1 MSYRFGRFELR
12 PDQRSLLV
20 DGAPA
25 PLGARAF
32 DVLLALVERR
42 ERVVGAGELFEA
54 VWPGLVVEENN
65 LRQQVAALRK
75 VLGAPAIATV
85 PGRGYRFALPL
96 EGATAPAAADGNLP
110 VNLPVLIGRESELAT
125 LPELGRDAPVLTL
138 AGAGGVGKTRLALA
152 VAAQRKAAFRD
163 GAWLVELAP
172 VADPTLITRVV
183 ASALGVHEEQDRPLL
198 DTLLDF
204 LRSAQLLVVLDNC
217 EHVVEAAARWIERVV
232 RASPGVRVLAT
243 SREPLGIA
251 SERVWR
257 LLPLR
262 TPDAAQNPSP
272 DELLAYPAPRLFA
285 ERATAADPAFRITP
299 GNAPAVAHI
308 CQQLDGMPLA
318 LELAA
323 ARARAMRVEQIAERL
338 RDRFALL
345 TRGSRTALER
355 HQTLRS
361 LIDWSHE
368 LLSEPERTLLRRLSV
383 FAGGWTLEAAESA
396 CAGDGLA
403 GEDILERMAALV
415 EKSLVMLD
423 ERTAEPRYRMLETIR
438 QYGLEKLQ
446 AAGEEAAVRTR
457 HLRQVAD
464 FAEGIRTRL
473 TGEDQ
478 LHWHARAE
486 AEMDNIRAALNWAD
500 QAGQPRLGLDILN
513 ALHRHWY
520 KTMQWGE
527 IVDWQQRLVRRYE
540 QMGLAPDEPFAHSF
554 YMAGMLATNFHP
566 PTGRGLCERGVEVSR
581 KLGFDDGVAWALMWM
596 AHVDLRKRDPAT
608 ADVFDEALRT
618 GERIEDPYRRAFFL
632 VNALVCY
639 ANYEAAM
646 GRDASAEAK
655 LRECEVQVARAG
667 GDAIY
672 VGHSRALLATMALR
686 RGELERAEQLVVESL
701 ALHRKVE
708 SWFDVGAGLA
718 QQGLIALRRGDPA
731 RALELFREG
740 LPLHRHY
747 PMSQWVTKGL
757 AQIVIACSGCGRWA
771 LAAQLAGALSRPGGP
786 TGAAPVELSWRVAD
800 AYEEAV
806 ARART
811 ALGPDAFARETAAG
825 RLLTREQAIAL
836 ALGNERP
843 QGAPG

>member
-1 MSYRFGRFELR
+1 MSHRFGRFELR

-20 DGAPA
+20 DGVPA

-42 ERVVGAGELFEA
+42 DRVVGAAELFEA
-54 VWPGLVVEENN
+54 VWPGVVVEENN

-75 VLGAPAIATV
+75 VLGGAAIATV
-85 PGRGYRFALPL
+85 PGRGYRFAMPL
-96 EGATAPAAADGNLP
+96 EAPAAAASVDDNLP
-110 VNLPVLIGRESELAT
+110 VNLPALIGREAELAA
-125 LPELGRDAPVLTL
+125 LPDLGPDAPVLTL
-138 AGAGGVGKTRLALA
+138 VGAGGVGKTRLALA
-152 VAAQRKAAFRD
+152 VAAQRKGAFKD

-172 VADPTLITRVV
+172 VADPALVTRVV
-183 ASALGVHEEQDRPLL
+183 ASALGVHEEQDRPLV

-204 LRSAQLLVVLDNC
+204 LRSAQLLIVLDNC
-217 EHVVEAAARWIERVV
+217 EHVVEAAARWVERVV
-232 RASPGVRVLAT
+232 QASPGVRVLAT

-251 SERVWR
+251 AERAWR
-257 LLPLR
+257 LLPLS
-262 TPDAAQNPSP
+262 TPDPAEDPSP
-272 DELLAYPAPRLFA
+272 EELLAYPAPRLFA
-285 ERATAADPAFRITP
+285 ERAAAADPAFRITAA
-299 GNAPAVAHI
+299 NAAAVAHI
-308 CQQLDGMPLA
+308 CRQLDGMPLA

-323 ARARAMRVEQIAERL
+323 ARVRAMRVEQIAERL

-368 LLSEPERTLLRRLSV
+368 LLSEPERMLLRRLSV

-396 CAGDGLA
+396 CAGEGLA
-403 GEDILERMAALV
+403 SEDILELMAALV

-423 ERTAEPRYRMLETIR
+423 EHAADPRYRMLETIR

-464 FAEGIRTRL
+464 FAEAIRTRL

-478 LHWHARAE
+478 LHWHARVE
-486 AEMDNIRAALNWAD
+486 AEMDNIRVALNWAD
-500 QAGQPRLGLDILN
+500 QSGQPQVGLPILN

-527 IVDWQQRLVRRYE
+527 IVDWQQRLVRRYG
-540 QMGLAPDEPFAHSF
+540 QLGLAPDEPFAHSF

-581 KLGFDDGVAWALMWM
+581 KLGFDEGVAWALMWM

-608 ADVFDEALRT
+608 ADLFDEALRT
-618 GERIEDPYRRAFFL
+618 GERMADPYRRAFFL

-655 LRECEVQVARAG
+655 LLECEIQVARAG

-672 VGHSRALLATMALR
+672 IGHSRALLATMALR
-686 RGELERAEQLVVESL
+686 RGELERAEQLVRESL

-731 RALELFREG
+731 RALVLFREG

-757 AQIVIACSGCGRWA
+757 AQIVIALGACERWA
-771 LAAQLAGALSRPGGP
+771 KTARLAGALSRPGGP
-786 TGAAPVELSWRVAD
+786 TGAAPPELSWRVAD

-806 ARART
+806 AGARRGLGT
-811 ALGPDAFARETAAG
+811 AAFDEETAAG

-836 ALGNERP
+836 ALAPDAGE
-843 QGAPG
+843 GAPG

>member
-12 PDQRSLLV
+12 PAERSLRV

-42 ERVVGAGELFEA
+42 DRVVGAGELFEA
-54 VWPGLVVEENN
+54 VWPGVVVEENN

-75 VLGAPAIATV
+75 VLGTTAIATV
-85 PGRGYRFALPL
+85 PGRGYRFTLPL
-96 EGATAPAAADGNLP
+96 EGAPAPQAADNLP
-110 VNLPVLIGRESELAT
+110 VNLPALIGREAELAS
-125 LPELGRDAPVLTL
+125 LPGLGRDAPVLTL
-138 AGAGGVGKTRLALA
+138 VGAGGVGKTRLALA
-152 VAAQRKAAFRD
+152 AAAQARGAFKD

-172 VADPTLITRVV
+172 VADPTLLTRVV
-183 ASALGVHEEQDRPLL
+183 AAAMGVHEEQDRPLL
-198 DTLLDF
+198 DTLLAF
-204 LRSAQLLVVLDNC
+204 LRNAQLLIVLDNC
-217 EHVVEAAARWIERVV
+217 EHLVDAAARWVERVLQ
-232 RASPGVRVLAT
+232 ASPGVRVLAT

-262 TPDAAQNPSP
+262 TPDAGANPSP
-272 DELLAYPAPRLFA
+272 EELMTYPAPQLFA
-285 ERATAADPAFRITP
+285 ERARAADPAFRITP
-299 GNAPAVAHI
+299 ANATAVAHI

-323 ARARAMRVEQIAERL
+323 ARVRSMRVDQIADRL

-368 LLSEPERTLLRRLSV
+368 LLSEPERALLRRLPV

-403 GEDILERMAALV
+403 AEDILELLAALV

-423 ERTAEPRYRMLETIR
+423 AQAADARYRMLETIR

-457 HLRQVAD
+457 HLRQLVEFTDA
-464 FAEGIRTRL
+464 IRTRL

-478 LHWHARAE
+478 LHWHARVE
-486 AEMDNIRAALNWAD
+486 VELDNIRVALNWAD
-500 QAGQPRLGLDILN
+500 QCGQPAAGLRILN

-527 IVDWQQRLVRRYE
+527 IVEWQQRLVRCYGKL
-540 QMGLAPDEPFAHSF
+540 GLPPDEPFAHSF

-566 PTGRGLCERGVEVSR
+566 GTGRSLCERGVEVSR
-581 KLGFDDGVAWALMWM
+581 RIGFDEGVAWALMWM
-596 AHVDLRKRDPAT
+596 AHVDLRRRDPTT
-608 ADVFDEALRT
+608 ADLFEEAIRT
-618 GERIEDPYRRAFFL
+618 GERMEDAYRRAFFL

-655 LRECEVQVARAG
+655 LRECEMQVAKAG

-672 VGHSRALLATMALR
+672 IGHSRALLATMALR
-686 RGELERAEQLVVESL
+686 RGDLERAEQLVEESL
-701 ALHRKVE
+701 ALHRQVE

-731 RALELFREG
+731 RALELFKEG
-740 LPLHRHY
+740 LPLHRRY

-757 AQIVIACSGCGRWA
+757 AQLLIAYSACGQWTV
-771 LAAQLAGALSRPGGP
+771 AARLAGALTRPGASV
-786 TGAAPVELSWRVAD
+786 GAPPAELSWRVAQ

-806 ARART
+806 QRARSQ
-811 ALGPDAFARETAAG
+811 LGPAAFEAEAAAG
-825 RLLTREQAIAL
+825 RPLTREQAIAL
-836 ALGNERP
+836 ALG
-843 QGAPG
+843 A